1 MKFRMILF
9 LVFMLLFNSLTGVY
23 GQFGKNKVQYK
34 NFNYYYIQ
42 SKHFD
47 VYFTDGGER
56 LASFA
61 IVAAESALTS
71 IQKTFRYNINN
82 RISIIVYNSHNDF
95 QQTNVISEY
104 LEEGIGG
111 VTELF
116 KNRVVVP
123 FEGSYEQFRHVI
135 HHELV
140 HAVMNDMFFGGSL
153 QSVISNNITLSLP
166 LWFMEGLAEYESLEW
181 DNHSDMFMRDA
192 SIHQYLPRINQL
204 YGYFAYR
211 GGQSVF
217 YFIAN
222 KYGKEKIGD
231 ILNKIRSQGNF
242 ESGMKAALGFSVE
255 ELNEKWMKEQK
266 VLYWPD
272 IEIRKEPNEF
282 AKQLTDHTKDG
293 GFYNT
298 SPAISPQGD
307 LIAFISNRDDY
318 FDVFLMSAATGKII
332 KKLIKGNTTA
342 NFEELHILTPGLC
355 WSPDGKKIA
364 IASKAG
370 ESDAIFIVDI
380 NTGKRERLDVRLDG
394 IFSVDWSPDG
404 KKIAFVGLVNHQ
416 SDIFIFDLESK
427 ELVNLTND
435 IFSDSDPYFSHDSK
449 AVYFSSDR
457 GDYTELALRE
467 YFFDII
473 NHNFKQVDLYRID
486 LATRQIYRITDLPNS
501 NETSVVA
508 SRDGNYLYF
517 VSDIN
522 GINNIFKIDLSKI
535 SFDDVYSTLVKS
547 EEHMKPVTN
556 SLNGIYQ
563 ISLSAD
569 GKRLAFSSMFK
580 AAYNIFV
587 MTNPAEHNQD
597 LVKLEPTKFVQSL
610 RESELNSQK
619 SEDKN
624 ENLTS
629 LQNFIHISY
638 SDSVL
643 IKTGNVI
650 DTSNTFS
657 DVARQN
663 FTNYIFNDKFITRE
677 SPNRDLLFLQD
688 DRKDSLGNFI
698 VNKYKINF
706 SPDIIYANAGFSTF
720 YGLLGTTVLAFSD
733 MLGDH
738 QIVGITSL
746 NIDLKNSDYG
756 IAYFYL
762 PKRTD
767 FTIQAFHT
775 ARFLLQERNRYY
787 YLYRY
792 RNYGAYFSASYPIT
806 KFYRI
811 EGGLSWLNVRRD
823 NLDIYEEP
831 PQLLSLVIPT
841 LSYVHD
847 NSLWYYTSPSR
858 GTRYNFTIFGVPAL
872 KKGKFNFGTF
882 TGDYR
887 TYFKFWKDYSLTVRF
902 SGGYSFGRNPQ
913 KFIIGGTENWINYQ
927 FEENRIPIESA
938 EDFLFLTPV
947 LPMRGYNYAQ
957 KLGTKYALMNFELH
971 FPLIKLLVTSPL
983 PILLQNIRGVA
994 FLDIGSAWTKNSEF
1008 RGTVRDIY
1016 GNVYTKDLLIGT
1028 GLGTRIFL
1036 FGFLLKLDFAWNYNL
1051 VNFSDTKFYLSLGY
1065 DL

>member
-1 MKFRMILF
+1 MRMKFILY
-9 LVFMLLFNSLTGVY
+9 LILSVILINSY
-23 GQFGKNKVQYK
+23 SFAQFGKNKVQYK
-34 NFNYYYIQ
+34 KFNYYYIQ

-56 LASFA
+56 LATFA
-61 IVAAESALTS
+61 IVAAESALVS
-71 IQKTFRYNINN
+71 IQKNFKYNINN
-82 RISIIVYNSHNDF
+82 RISMIIYNSHNDF
-95 QQTNVISEY
+95 QQTNVVSEY

-123 FEGSYEQFRHVI
+123 FEGSYDQFRHVI

-140 HAVMNDMFFGGSL
+140 HAVMNDMFYGGSL
-153 QSVISNNITLSLP
+153 QSIISNNITLNLP
-166 LWFMEGLAEYESLEW
+166 LWFMEGLAEYEALGW
-181 DNHSDMFMRDA
+181 DTHSDMFMRDA
-192 SIHQYLPRINQL
+192 SINQYLPNINQL
-204 YGYFAYR
+204 NGYFAYR

-217 YFIAN
+217 WFIER

-231 ILNKIRSQGNF
+231 LLNRIRGQGSF
-242 ESGMKAALGFSVE
+242 EGGIKSTFGFDLE
-255 ELNEKWMKEQK
+255 ELNEKWKKDQK

-272 IEIRKEPNEF
+272 IELRKEPNEF
-282 AKQLTDHTKDG
+282 SKQLTDHTKDG

-318 FDVFLMSAATGKII
+318 FDVFIMSATDGKII
-332 KKLIKGNTTA
+332 KKLVKGNTTA

-364 IASKAG
+364 LSSKAG
-370 ESDAIFIVDI
+370 AYDAIFIFDVK
-380 NTGKRERLDVRLDG
+380 TGKYQKLDLRLDG

-404 KKIAFVGLVNHQ
+404 KKLAFVGLHKHQ
-416 SDIFIFDLESK
+416 SDIFIYDLETK
-427 ELVNLTND
+427 KLTNLTND
-435 IFSDSDPYFSHDSK
+435 IFSDSDPHFSHDSK
-449 AVYFSSDR
+449 AIFFSSDR
-457 GDYTELALRE
+457 GDYTELASRE

-473 NHNFKQVDLYRID
+473 NHNYKQLDLYRID
-486 LATRQIYRITDLPNS
+486 IETREIQRITDFPNS

-508 SRDGNYLYF
+508 SRDGKYLF
-517 VSDIN
+517 FISDLN
-522 GINNIFKIDLSKI
+522 GINNIYCKDISNVNWKDDFSVLIKNEDDL
-535 SFDDVYSTLVKS
+535 
-547 EEHMKPVTN
+547 KPITN

-563 ISLSAD
+563 ISLSDDA
-569 GKRLAFSSMFK
+569 KRLAFSSMYK

-587 MTNPAEHNQD
+587 MTNPVDQISTID
-597 LVKLEPTKFVQSL
+597 KLPLTKFAQSKL
-610 RESELNSQK
+610 LAAKPQEEPDTIKVVTRTRVEI
-619 SEDKN
+619 
-624 ENLTS
+624 T
-629 LQNFIHISY
+629 Y
-638 SDSVL
+638 SDSVI
-643 IKTGNVI
+643 IKTGNIV
-650 DTSNTFS
+650 DTSNAFT
-657 DVARQN
+657 DIARQN
-663 FTNYIFNDKFITRE
+663 FTNYIFNEKFITRE
-677 SPNRDLLFLQD
+677 TPVRDSLLFAY

-720 YGLLGTTVLAFSD
+720 YGLLGTTILAFSD

-738 QIVGITSL
+738 QIIGITSL

-762 PKRTD
+762 PERTD

-775 ARFLLQERNRYY
+775 ARFLIQERNRFY

-792 RNYGAYFSASYPIT
+792 RNYGSYFSASYPID

-831 PQLLSLVIPT
+831 PQLLSLLIP
-841 LSYVHD
+841 SASFVHD
-847 NSLWYYTSPSR
+847 NSLWEFTAPSR
-858 GTRYNFTIFGVPAL
+858 GTRYNFTIFGVPPL
-872 KKGKFNFGTF
+872 KKNAFNFGTI

-887 TYFKFWKDYSLTVRF
+887 TYFKFWKEYSLTLRL

-913 KFIIGGTENWINYQ
+913 KFMLGGTENWINYR
-927 FEENRIPIESA
+927 FEENKIPIESA

-947 LPMRGYNYAQ
+947 LPLRGYNYSQ
-957 KLGTKYALMNFELH
+957 KLGTKYALMNLELH

-983 PILLQNIRGVA
+983 PLLFQNIRGVA
-994 FLDIGSAWTKNSEF
+994 FLDIGSAWTRNSDF
-1008 RGTVRDIY
+1008 RGTVRDVY

-1036 FGFLLKLDFAWNYNL
+1036 FGFLLKFDFAWNYNL
-1051 VNFSDTKFYLSLGY
+1051 VNFSDTKFYLSLGT